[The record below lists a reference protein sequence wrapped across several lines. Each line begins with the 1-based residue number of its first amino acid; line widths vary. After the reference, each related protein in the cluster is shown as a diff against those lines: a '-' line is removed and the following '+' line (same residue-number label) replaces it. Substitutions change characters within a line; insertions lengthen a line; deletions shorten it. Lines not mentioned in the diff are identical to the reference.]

1 MPERAAPLSGLRVLD
16 LSRILAGPWCT
27 QNLAD
32 LGADVIKVERPG
44 AGDDTRGWG
53 PPFIKDAG
61 GHDTTEA
68 AYYTSTNR
76 NKRSITLDMATQAGA
91 NIIRKLAAESDILVE
106 NFKVGGLKKYGLDY
120 DSLKAINP
128 RLIYCSEKGFLS
140 GPYENRTALDE
151 VTQMMGGL
159 AYMTGP
165 PGQPLRAGAS
175 VIDVTGGMFGVIG
188 VLAALEQRHRTGRGQ
203 KVAASLFE
211 TTAYLVGQHMAQ
223 YAVTGTPAAPMPA
236 RVSAWAIYDVF
247 QTRDEPVFIG
257 VVTDALWEK
266 FCTLFGLDELWADQ
280 TLRENNSRVQAR
292 ARILPVIRELIG
304 GMTRAEVIARLDGSG
319 LPFAPIGKPE
329 ELFDDPHLAEGGLE
343 PVTLEDGTTVRL
355 PTIPLA
361 MDGQRIGA
369 AMAADGLQRV
379 AQRPPVAIVDNQR
392 RAAMVGDALGDPG
405 HDRGGGGAVFHQIAV
420 ACVVEPPGQCR
431 LRQSGAQPE
440 GQPPVLQPHLPFP
453 PARGVADELAHRQGV
468 EEFVCHKKQRTL
480 GQRLG
485 AVHPDRR
492 VIPQPR
498 ALLGPQAR

>member
-1 MPERAAPLSGLRVLD
+1 MSAPAPLAGISVIEFTHMVMGPTVGH
-16 LSRILAGPWCT
+16 ILAG
-27 QNLAD
+27 
-32 LGADVIKVERPG
+32 LGADVVRIEPIGGDRTRRLIGSG
-44 AGDDTRGWG
+44 AGYHPMYNRG
-53 PPFIKDAG
+53 
-61 GHDTTEA
+61 
-68 AYYTSTNR
+68 
-76 NKRSITLDMATQAGA
+76 KRSICLDLKSASGVAVAKDMVARA
-91 NIIRKLAAESDILVE
+91 DVLVE
-106 NFKVGGLKKYGLDY
+106 NFRPGALDRLGLDY
-120 DSLKAINP
+120 DSCAKANP
-128 RLIYCSEKGFLS
+128 RLIYCSEKGFLP

-151 VTQMMGGL
+151 VAQMMGGL

-266 FCTLFGLDELWADQ
+266 FCTLFGLDELWADE

-292 ARILPVIRELIG
+292 ARILPVIRALVG

-343 PVTLEDGTTVRL
+343 PVTLEDGTKVRL

-369 AMAADGLQRV
+369 AQVMPRAGADARTVLAELGYDAAR
-379 AQRPPVAIVDNQR
+379 I
-392 RAAMVGDALGDPG
+392 DALIED
-405 HDRGGGGAVFHQIAV
+405 GAVG
-420 ACVVEPPGQCR
+420 E
-431 LRQSGAQPE
+431 SE
-440 GQPPVLQPHLPFP
+440 
-453 PARGVADELAHRQGV
+453 
-468 EEFVCHKKQRTL
+468 
-480 GQRLG
+480 
-485 AVHPDRR
+485 
-492 VIPQPR
+492 
-498 ALLGPQAR
+498 